1 MGGEI
6 VELTTRDQL
15 KNYLKKNKIVIVK
28 VSATW
33 CSPCQ
38 KIKSL
43 VNACHEEI
51 SKEIKMVL
59 VDKDKGSDISSLLKV
74 RSVPYLVNFV
84 NGEQYDICTSSRT
97 EEIISFFKST
107 HDRFVIEFANNL
119 STMN

>member
-6 VELTTRDQL
+6 VELTTRNQL
-15 KNYLKKNKIVIVK
+15 KEYLKTHKVVVVK

-33 CSPCQ
+33 CRPCQ
-38 KIKSL
+38 KIKPL

-74 RSVPYLVNFV
+74 RSVPYLVNFI
-84 NGEQYDICTSSRT
+84 NGEQYDICTSSRE
-97 EEIISFFKST
+97 EEIITFFKST
-107 HDRFVIEFANNL
+107 HDRFIINFTNSL
-119 STMN
+119 SV

>member
-107 HDRFVIEFANNL
+107 HDRYVIEFANNL